1 MTVSATAEP
10 LVLSVFSHGAPS
22 AYPPYRSRL
31 YFPSVLAFEWSK
43 SSLDET
49 MSHALR
55 KSADSLRAA
64 AWEDEQDVEHAAM
77 YPNYAL
83 FDTPLEDMYGR
94 NVPRLRALRRVIYPA
109 KVMGLEGGF
118 KF

>member
-10 LVLSVFSHGAPS
+10 LDRSVFTHGAPS

-31 YFPSVLAFEWSK
+31 YFPSILAFEWSK

-64 AWEDEQDVEHAAM
+64 AREDEQDVEHAAV

-83 FDTPLEDMYGR
+83 FDTPLKDMYGR
-94 NVPRLRALRRVIYPA
+94 NVPRLRAVRRAIDPA
-109 KVMGLEGGF
+109 KVMDLAGGF